1 MYRESTLRW
10 ENPARAI
17 PPRIPPRNP
26 PQTDPNQAEPCKGS
40 EPLLARRPYV
50 ARGTHGARTVPHRKR
65 PHTRHASRAP
75 GRVRRQGAERS
86 RMHGHM
92 YSDSLGAAAG
102 CAPERSSL
110 TGGVPSVSN
119 AGVVG
124 GVIHLAAVL
133 RVAHVRL
140 RRAMEHAVQR
150 RVPAPRDLPERLA
163 MKVRPRPVRV
173 PAARLRRPMVQDM
186 LILSRQP
193 DR

>member
-1 MYRESTLRW
+1 
-10 ENPARAI
+10 
-17 PPRIPPRNP
+17 
-26 PQTDPNQAEPCKGS
+26 
-40 EPLLARRPYV
+40 
-50 ARGTHGARTVPHRKR
+50 
-65 PHTRHASRAP
+65 
-75 GRVRRQGAERS
+75 
-86 RMHGHM
+86 M

-150 RVPAPRDLPERLA
+150 RVPAPRDLPERFA
-163 MKVRPRPVRV
+163 IKVKIKKKKPTQLQP
-173 PAARLRRPMVQDM
+173 
-186 LILSRQP
+186 LSRSRSTP
-193 DR
+193 WG

>member
-1 MYRESTLRW
+1 MVTFFSDQNQNRSTVLIIKGVRESTPRW
-10 ENPARAI
+10 ENPARAN

-40 EPLLARRPYV
+40 EPLLARRPCV

-102 CAPERSSL
+102 FAPERSSL
-110 TGGVPSVSN
+110 TGGVPISEISFLFLWRLMVAIHHYPSR
-119 AGVVG
+119 
-124 GVIHLAAVL
+124 VIQLF
-133 RVAHVRL
+133 
-140 RRAMEHAVQR
+140 
-150 RVPAPRDLPERLA
+150 
-163 MKVRPRPVRV
+163 
-173 PAARLRRPMVQDM
+173 
-186 LILSRQP
+186 
-193 DR
+193 